1 MDEHEHHES
10 HEEHED
16 LDIEDVTINTE
27 YVLNALIDLLI
38 QKGVISEEEL
48 QQKLA
53 EDEGDSDEED

>member
-16 LDIEDVTINTE
+16 FDIEDVTINTE